1 MASLVNHE
9 LNESAA
15 NVLEDFRP
23 TTRLKHR
30 LLSSLDKRT
39 LHSAM
44 CAGERRISQ
53 CDDGSFNKIVKYMSG
68 TYTG

>member
-30 LLSSLDKRT
+30 LLSSLDNRT

-44 CAGERRISQ
+44 CAGEIRRISQ
-53 CDDGSFNKIVKYMSG
+53 YDDGIFNKIVK
-68 TYTG
+68 